1 MKLAAP
7 YPFKKTRQDIIDEY
21 NISFFMDKHK
31 VEDLLNWIRKPEI
44 KQKRINLKIISGEKG
59 NFISLDKLIL
69 INEVHPQLY
78 IRLQPG
84 QGELISQ
91 LQESHLKYFFD
102 YDFNINSFCRLQDAI
117 DQGISDVYVMEDLCY
132 KLPQVKEICNYY
144 GIQIRLV
151 ANMIS
156 SFTLGRGMDVTSPFY
171 VPENI
176 NALEQYYD
184 VIEFEL
190 FDSWTRFDTLY
201 KLWFIKQEW
210 RENLKFINFELEI
223 DIPGGSFP
231 RELCE
236 YKMKCGHRCVER
248 QSTCRKCQQYIEL
261 AQSMATKGI
270 EYTSDQKWVENNNNE
285 PIKDIF

>member
-1 MKLAAP
+1 M
-7 YPFKKTRQDIIDEY
+7 
-21 NISFFMDKHK
+21 
-31 VEDLLNWIRKPEI
+31 
-44 KQKRINLKIISGEKG
+44 
-59 NFISLDKLIL
+59 
-69 INEVHPQLY
+69 Y

-91 LQESHLKYFFD
+91 LQELHLKYFFD

-117 DQGISDVYVMEDLCY
+117 DQGVSDVYIMEDLCY

-144 GIQIRLV
+144 GVQIRLI

-156 SFTLGRGMDVTSPFY
+156 SFTLGRGIDVTSPFY

-201 KLWFIKQEW
+201 KLWFIKQE
-210 RENLKFINFELEI
+210 
-223 DIPGGSFP
+223 
-231 RELCE
+231 
-236 YKMKCGHRCVER
+236 
-248 QSTCRKCQQYIEL
+248 
-261 AQSMATKGI
+261 
-270 EYTSDQKWVENNNNE
+270 
-285 PIKDIF
+285 